1 MVLSFAVYMIAYF
14 FGFGL
19 LLLGMLV
26 FEESTRHDSLSHDE
40 TTLLTYF
47 WGFSVLMSVVGPW
60 WLSELLTVEF
70 SLWVVLLSAVTGF
83 FQSAMVGPWFGP
95 MLIRMTVYSEE

>member
-1 MVLSFAVYMIAYF
+1 MVLSFAVYMIAYL

-26 FEESTRHDSLSHDE
+26 LEESTQHDSLSNDE
-40 TTLLTYF
+40 TQGLFYF
-47 WGFSVLMSVVGPW
+47 WGFAALMSIVGPW

-83 FQSAMVGPWFGP
+83 FQSALIGPWFGP
-95 MLIRMTVYSEE
+95 MLIRMTMYSKE